1 MNLMS
6 RQNPTENRTLEKE
19 KVISIPFG
27 LKSLGIRLPLLTMAL
42 RLSRKGVVHAIDICL
57 ADLPPL
63 R

>member
-42 RLSRKGVVHAIDICL
+42 
-57 ADLPPL
+57 
-63 R
+63 